1 MEDCIFCKIAE
12 KKIPST
18 AVYEDDK
25 VLAFKDADPQAP
37 THVLIIPKT
46 HIKNILE
53 VAEDSGLMNHI
64 FGVINKLADELGLK
78 DAGFRVVANTT
89 ASLPVY
95 ISTIPLTSNNAIN
108 TIPTVNA
115 FFFWFMVLLFLTR
128 KLPGCQN

>member
-78 DAGFRVVANTT
+78 DAGFRVVANTGEDGGQ
-89 ASLPVY
+89 
-95 ISTIPLTSNNAIN
+95 
-108 TIPTVNA
+108 TVEHLH
-115 FFFWFMVLLFLTR
+115 FHLLGGR
-128 KLPGCQN
+128 KMSWPPG